1 VTELLSSENTPTIHL
16 VLLFKHR
23 LINLSKPNEN
33 DPESLQKFK
42 KYFEDQ
48 IPTYWELDDVH
59 YIAAILHPNTKHLQ
73 KCSIKD
79 KKKLMIY

>member
-1 VTELLSSENTPTIHL
+1 MKMILNHYKNS
-16 VLLFKHR
+16 
-23 LINLSKPNEN
+23 
-33 DPESLQKFK
+33 K

-59 YIAAILHPNTKHLQ
+59 YIAAIIHPNMKHLQ

-79 KKKLMIY
+79 